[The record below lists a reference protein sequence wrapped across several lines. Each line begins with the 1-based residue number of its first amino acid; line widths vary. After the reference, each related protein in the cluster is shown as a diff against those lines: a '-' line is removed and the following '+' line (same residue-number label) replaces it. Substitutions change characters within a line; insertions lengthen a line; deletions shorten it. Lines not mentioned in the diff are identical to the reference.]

1 METILYILL
10 NLALVVVSILLLI
23 GCIMYVVGVFRSK
36 SISLPWYGWLQAG
49 DGE

>member
-1 METILYILL
+1 MEAILYILL

-36 SISLPWYGWLQAG
+36 SISLPWHGWLQAG